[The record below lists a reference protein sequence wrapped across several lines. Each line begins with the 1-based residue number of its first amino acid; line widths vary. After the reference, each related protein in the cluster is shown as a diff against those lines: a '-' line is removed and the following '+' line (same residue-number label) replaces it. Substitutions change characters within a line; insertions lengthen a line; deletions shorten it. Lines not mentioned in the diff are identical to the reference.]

1 MIILLIVINFSLAY
15 ILYIDDILLYI
26 DVGRSWH
33 LKGLKEQ
40 QTNKSKQNKN
50 KEYKTRGELK
60 AIDSHA
66 SNQLQQHLN
75 CWPVLVG

>member
-1 MIILLIVINFSLAY
+1 MFCDHFINSHKLFSC
-15 ILYIDDILLYI
+15 LYI

-33 LKGLKEQ
+33 LKGSKNNK
-40 QTNKSKQNKN
+40 QTNQNKTKTKN
-50 KEYKTRGELK
+50 TKEGESSK